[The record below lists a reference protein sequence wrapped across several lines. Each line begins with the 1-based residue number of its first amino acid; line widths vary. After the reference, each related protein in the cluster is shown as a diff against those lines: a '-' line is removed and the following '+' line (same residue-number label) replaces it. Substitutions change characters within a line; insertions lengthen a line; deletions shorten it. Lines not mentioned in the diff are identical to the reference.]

1 MWRQRIFGWIGV
13 LVMTGLIGYLVA
25 SRWPADPKPAVY
37 TAPTFDEPADPGHR
51 RAFHEVC
58 PAINRPE
65 VVALLEQ
72 PAEVHGQGTS
82 YGTDPGYLSC
92 HVTLKLASLRVDV
105 GDGLTVASMRRVS
118 PDAHDLTVLGRPAM
132 LETTKGLMFITS
144 LLIAWDQGDSGGYV
158 SVFFLKP
165 DGYADPATMTHLAE
179 LVLPHLPGWNTPL
192 GPVARP

>member
-25 SRWPADPKPAVY
+25 SRWPADPKPAGY
-37 TAPTFDEPADPGHR
+37 TAPTFDEPTDPGHK

-118 PDAHDLTVLGRPAM
+118 PDAHDLTVLPPRDAGD
-132 LETTKGLMFITS
+132 
-144 LLIAWDQGDSGGYV
+144 DQG
-158 SVFFLKP
+158 P
-165 DGYADPATMTHLAE
+165 DVHHLAADRVGPGR
-179 LVLPHLPGWNTPL
+179 LRRLRLGVLPQTRRVRRRGDDDT
-192 GPVARP
+192 RR

>member
-13 LVMTGLIGYLVA
+13 LVMSGLLGCLVI
-25 SRWPADPKPAVY
+25 SQWPVDQKPKGY
-37 TAPTFDEPADPGHR
+37 TAPVFDEPSDPGHK

-65 VVALLEQ
+65 VAALMEQ
-72 PAEVHGQGTS
+72 PAEIHGQGTS
-82 YGTDPGYLSC
+82 YSADLGYLGC
-92 HVTLKLASLRVDV
+92 HITLVRSSLRVDV
-105 GDGLTVASMRRVS
+105 GEGLTVASMRRVS

-132 LETTKGLMFITS
+132 LETTKGLMFNTS
-144 LLIAWDQGDSGGYV
+144 LLIAWDKGDSGGYV

-165 DGYADPATMTHLAE
+165 DGYADEATMTHLAE
-179 LVLPHLPGWNTPL
+179 LVLPHLAGWDTPQ